1 MGESGNSLTIDRNM
15 ASRSSIAAATL
26 ALLTLGAG
34 KRDAGHPAA
43 PPPPAQNKE
52 QPAAELWEFDELGA
66 PITARGEVRDDLSRA
81 ALQQAGAKLEGSMR
95 LVASAHKNG
104 AGGVTLKL
112 SRADGACELYANRS
126 GDKLVFDDARCSF
139 PLFDGQ
145 LRSTATCRRI
155 SGSARRTKDAVLIE
169 ATSPDCTAQPMGL
182 SLEGSA
188 KVEPVVEVR

>member
-1 MGESGNSLTIDRNM
+1 
-15 ASRSSIAAATL
+15 
-26 ALLTLGAG
+26 
-34 KRDAGHPAA
+34 
-43 PPPPAQNKE
+43 
-52 QPAAELWEFDELGA
+52 
-66 PITARGEVRDDLSRA
+66 
-81 ALQQAGAKLEGSMR
+81 MR

-112 SRADGACELYANRS
+112 SRADGACELYTNRS
-126 GDKLVFDDARCSF
+126 GDRLVFDDARCSF

-145 LRSTATCRRI
+145 LKSTATCRRI

-169 ATSPDCTAQPMGL
+169 AASPDCTAQPMGL

>member
-1 MGESGNSLTIDRNM
+1 M

-34 KRDAGHPAA
+34 KRDAGHPAPA
-43 PPPPAQNKE
+43 PARQEQKKQQEPP
-52 QPAAELWEFDELGA
+52 AELWEFDDLGA

-81 ALQQAGAKLEGSMR
+81 ALQQSGAKLEGSMR

-112 SRADGACELYANRS
+112 SRADGACELYASRS

-145 LRSTATCRRI
+145 LKSTATCRRI